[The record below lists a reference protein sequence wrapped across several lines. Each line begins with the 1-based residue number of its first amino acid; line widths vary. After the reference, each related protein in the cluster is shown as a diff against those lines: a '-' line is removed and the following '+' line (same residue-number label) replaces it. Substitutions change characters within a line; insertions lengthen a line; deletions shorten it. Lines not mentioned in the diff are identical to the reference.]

1 MNDFVHITQLAHRIK
16 GSSLMLGASLLA
28 QACGRLE
35 MAAAARAPHEL
46 VPAMSSF
53 ETELLRL
60 TLHLE
65 MFPTARHKRPEPQP
79 PPVRTSVPPGT

>member
-1 MNDFVHITQLAHRIK
+1 
-16 GSSLMLGASLLA
+16 MLGASLLA
-28 QACGRLE
+28 QACERLE
-35 MAAAARAPHEL
+35 MAAAARASHEL

-60 TLHLE
+60 TRHLE
-65 MFPTARHKRPEPQP
+65 MFPTARRKRPESQP